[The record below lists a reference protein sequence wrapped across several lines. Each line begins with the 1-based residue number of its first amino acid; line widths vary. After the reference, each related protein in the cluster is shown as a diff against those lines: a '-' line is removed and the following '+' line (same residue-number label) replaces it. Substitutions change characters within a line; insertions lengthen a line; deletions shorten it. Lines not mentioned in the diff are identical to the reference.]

1 MIPEN
6 LTLGIILGAALVDSI
21 NPCVIGVLVF
31 LLAFMTRVFQSRT
44 RMLLGGLLYSFVVY
58 ITYLALGLDVLRVA
72 VSIGFSTAFYW
83 IAAAIAIMAGLLEI
97 KDYFWYGKGFTL
109 QMMPGGAARLKY
121 YTSKIEEFEAQHPKA
136 ALLLIA
142 ALGIFVVLVELP
154 CTGAPYFAILA
165 LLAQGSYTEAV
176 PLLLIYNFVFI
187 LPLLA
192 VILIAYFGAASETIE
207 AWRQKHREL
216 MRLIIGTFLIA
227 LGVYMVYTLGI

>member
-1 MIPEN
+1 
-6 LTLGIILGAALVDSI
+6 
-21 NPCVIGVLVF
+21 
-31 LLAFMTRVFQSRT
+31 
-44 RMLLGGLLYSFVVY
+44 
-58 ITYLALGLDVLRVA
+58 
-72 VSIGFSTAFYW
+72 
-83 IAAAIAIMAGLLEI
+83 
-97 KDYFWYGKGFTL
+97 
-109 QMMPGGAARLKY
+109 
-121 YTSKIEEFEAQHPKA
+121 
-136 ALLLIA
+136 
-142 ALGIFVVLVELP
+142 LVELP